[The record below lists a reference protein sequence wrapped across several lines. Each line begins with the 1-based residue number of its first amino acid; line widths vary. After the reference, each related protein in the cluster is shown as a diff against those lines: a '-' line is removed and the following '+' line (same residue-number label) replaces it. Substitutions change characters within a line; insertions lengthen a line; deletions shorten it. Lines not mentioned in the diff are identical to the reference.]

1 MYKNV
6 KMSNQKKDF
15 LNLFFSLA
23 VENIRERMNK
33 KKPTFFCL
41 CPLLLSGLILQK
53 RTKEKCEQIPLI
65 SAVADGTK
73 SHTNK
78 YNSVAQIL
86 EFLMHKDF
94 NQRE

>member
-1 MYKNV
+1 
-6 KMSNQKKDF
+6 
-15 LNLFFSLA
+15 
-23 VENIRERMNK
+23 MNK

-53 RTKEKCEQIPLI
+53 RTKEKCEQIRLI

-78 YNSVAQIL
+78 YNSVGQIL

-94 NQRE
+94 NHRETD